1 MTADALRVHRAKH
14 RGRGWVILLG
24 LLLAACIQAPAGTSG
39 PAPTPTSQ
47 PWQPPGAPI
56 GLDNVPQIALLGTD
70 RQPRGTTFRMD
81 FSTDGV
87 WMLAVSGDGAARL
100 WDLMQGQPVWT
111 HDNPPVSAAYFAA
124 NDRELVLIGNA
135 NRQVDVYDAADRALL
150 RTFSG
155 ATAQVGPSAVG
166 PAGDRLVL
174 GTQDGHAVVWDLA
187 SGDSEMTY
195 VLEAANMPVQGLA
208 LSPDGGTLATY
219 SPERVVRLWNL
230 TSGATQAILADFDQ
244 PVRVVAFSAD
254 GAQVAIG
261 FQAQVRVW
269 AAQDGAP
276 LRTLNTANHA
286 ADRQVL
292 FTPDGYLLGGG
303 AGSDAVS
310 MWALDT
316 GELYASLPGHGQG
329 FNSMALSP
337 NGELL
342 VTVAQPG
349 PAYLW
354 NMRDPN
360 QRVELAGTD
369 QQITLAGWSPDGRL
383 LVLAAADGGL
393 AFWGI
398 PSGPEPTSG
407 QG

>member
-1 MTADALRVHRAKH
+1 MTADPKR
-14 RGRGWVILLG
+14 RGRGWVILLLS
-24 LLLAACIQAPAGTSG
+24 LLLAACIQAPAAPSG
-39 PAPTPTSQ
+39 PVPTPTSQ
-47 PWQPPGAPI
+47 PWRPPGAPI

-81 FSTDGV
+81 FSTDGD
-87 WMLAVSGDGAARL
+87 WMLAVSGDGAVRL
-100 WDLMQGQPVWT
+100 WDLTQGQPVWT
-111 HDNPPVSAAYFAA
+111 HDEPPVSAAYFAA
-124 NDRELVLIGNA
+124 ADRELVLIGNA
-135 NRQVDVYDAADRALL
+135 NRQVDVYDTAERGLL
-150 RTFSG
+150 RSFSG
-155 ATAQVGPSAVG
+155 YSAQVGPSAID

-174 GTQDGHAVVWDLA
+174 GTEDGHAIVWDLT
-187 SGDSEMTY
+187 SDEPEMIY
-195 VLEAANMPVQGLA
+195 ALAAANMPVQGVV
-208 LSPDGGTLATY
+208 LSADGRALATY

-244 PVRVVAFSAD
+244 PVRAVAFSAD

-269 AAQDGAP
+269 AAQDSAP
-276 LRTLNTANHA
+276 LRTFNTADHA
-286 ADRQVL
+286 ADRQLL

-303 AGSDAVS
+303 AGSDTVT

-329 FNSMALSP
+329 FNSMVLSP

-342 VTVAQPG
+342 VTVTQPG

-360 QRVELAGTD
+360 QRVELAGAE
-369 QQITLAGWSPDGRL
+369 QQITLAGWSLDGRL
-383 LVLAAADGGL
+383 LVLAAADGTL
-393 AFWGI
+393 LFWGI
-398 PSGPEPTSG
+398 PGTPG